1 MGKTIAAPENI
12 DITPEE
18 SKVKLAKDN
27 LQSFSRLYPN
37 ANEPDARNDAE
48 IQIDNEIKNEY
59 DYDEKL
65 QKSIVAAYIFGIV
78 GIILYSTVNIL
89 ANISSSI
96 PTLVTLAIRLSIFL
110 PFILAYLFL
119 RDASKQ
125 YLKRETFPQKQ
136 KSSFIM
142 ATVLPA
148 IALRFGIISATS
160 SIFAHAPGLVWSLIG
175 PAIAIFAGLIVGSS
189 VQYSFITNRRI
200 TVDYHQPLINTIA
213 FTLAT
218 ALSIVP
224 SLFIPTNIASFNFL
238 VQLLSIVAFYI
249 IDKLCARISIGWK

>member
-37 ANEPDARNDAE
+37 ASKPDTRNDAE

-59 DYDEKL
+59 NYDEKL
-65 QKSIVAAYIFGIV
+65 QKSIVAAYLFGIV

-89 ANISSSI
+89 TSISSSI
-96 PTLVTLAIRLSIFL
+96 PAPVTLAIRLSIFL

-160 SIFAHAPGLVWSLIG
+160 SILAHAPGLVRLIG
-175 PAIAIFAGLIVGSS
+175 PAIAIIVGLIVGSS

-218 ALSIVP
+218 ALSIIP
-224 SLFIPTNIASFNFL
+224 SLFIPTNITSFNFL

-249 IDKLCARISIGWK
+249 IDQLCARISIGWK

>member
-1 MGKTIAAPENI
+1 MGKTIAAPENVG
-12 DITPEE
+12 ITPEK

-37 ANEPDARNDAE
+37 ANKPDTRNNAE
-48 IQIDNEIKNEY
+48 IQIDNEIKIEY

-65 QKSIVAAYIFGIV
+65 QKSIVAAYLFGIV

-89 ANISSSI
+89 TNIGSSI
-96 PTLVTLAIRLSIFL
+96 PATVTLAIRLSIFL

-160 SIFAHAPGLVWSLIG
+160 SILAHAPGMVRLIG
-175 PAIAIFAGLIVGSS
+175 PAIAIIVGLIVGSS
-189 VQYSFITNRRI
+189 VQYSFITNRHI

-249 IDKLCARISIGWK
+249 IDQLCARISIGWK